1 MHYARFSKH
10 GDPEIVMTSEGTL
23 RNEGV
28 GWLNPDGYR
37 LIHRD
42 GRTRFEHRWVM
53 EQVLGRALSDDE
65 NVHHKNGIRDD
76 NRPENLELWTTMQPS
91 GKRVEDLVAF
101 AKEVLNRYGDS
112 DSVRSG
118 DA

>member
-1 MHYARFSKH
+1 
-10 GDPEIVMTSEGTL
+10 
-23 RNEGV
+23 
-28 GWLNPDGYR
+28 
-37 LIHRD
+37 
-42 GRTRFEHRWVM
+42 M